1 MKFSLVAAFTAF
13 VTSAAALDGE
23 FLHLGRLIPPVE
35 PMDPGL
41 VQIVAQN
48 DSKGSGFFDQL
59 LDHKNPSKGTFKQK
73 FWWNI
78 EFWDGPGSPV
88 SWLHSQCFTKGLG

>member
-13 VTSAAALDGE
+13 VTSAAAFDGE
-23 FLHLGRLIPPVE
+23 YIHLGRLIPPVE
-35 PMDPGL
+35 PMDAGL

-48 DSKGSGFFDQL
+48 ETKGSGFFDQL
-59 LDHKNPSKGTFKQK
+59 LDHNNPSKGTFKQK

-88 SWLHSQCFTKGLG
+88 SLQSCSNISRERS